1 MHTNNANSSSRRNF
15 LGKIASG
22 AAALGALSFV
32 PFNVNAAP
40 EHHEYSDA
48 DEWFSR
54 IKGKH
59 RIVFD
64 ATQPHEIMP
73 FAWPKVFLLTNSATG
88 TAEKDCGVVVVL
100 RHAAVGY
107 ALNSDLWA
115 KYKLGEV
122 FKADDPLTKA
132 PATRN
137 PFWQPKEGDF
147 KVPGIGNVAIG
158 INELQSNGVMF
169 CACNMAITV
178 YSAVLADMMKMDAE
192 TVKKEFLAGVLP
204 GIQVVP
210 SGVWAVGRAQ
220 EHGCTYCFAG

>member
-32 PFNVNAAP
+32 PFKIDAAP
-40 EHHEYSDA
+40 EQHEYSDA
-48 DEWFSR
+48 DEWFNK

-88 TAEKDCGVVVVL
+88 TPEKDCGVVVVL

-115 KYKLGEV
+115 KYKLG
-122 FKADDPLTKA
+122 
-132 PATRN
+132 
-137 PFWQPKEGDF
+137 
-147 KVPGIGNVAIG
+147 
-158 INELQSNGVMF
+158 
-169 CACNMAITV
+169 
-178 YSAVLADMMKMDAE
+178 
-192 TVKKEFLAGVLP
+192 
-204 GIQVVP
+204 
-210 SGVWAVGRAQ
+210 
-220 EHGCTYCFAG
+220 

>member
-1 MHTNNANSSSRRNF
+1 MQTNNANSRRNF
-15 LGKIASG
+15 LGKIATG
-22 AAALGALSFV
+22 AAALGAASLV
-32 PFNVNAAP
+32 PFNVDAAP
-40 EHHEYSDA
+40 DGHINSDA
-48 DEWFSR
+48 DEWFSK

-88 TAEKDCGVVVVL
+88 TPEKDCGVVVVL

-107 ALNSDLWA
+107 ALNNDLWA

-192 TVKKEFLAGVLP
+192 TVKKEWLAAVLP

>member
-1 MHTNNANSSSRRNF
+1 MQTNNANSRRNF

-22 AAALGALSFV
+22 AAALGAVSLV
-32 PFNVNAAP
+32 PFNVDAAP
-40 EHHEYSDA
+40 ADHGNSDA
-48 DEWFSR
+48 DEWFNK

-88 TAEKDCGVVVVL
+88 TPEKDCSVVVVL

-107 ALNSDLWA
+107 ALNNDLWA

-122 FKADDPLTKA
+122 LKADDPLTKA

-178 YSAVLADMMKMDAE
+178 YSAVIADMMKMDAE
-192 TVKKEFLAGVLP
+192 TVKKEWLAAVLP
-204 GIQVVP
+204 GVQVVP

>member
-1 MHTNNANSSSRRNF
+1 MQTNNANSSRRDF
-15 LGKIASG
+15 LGKLATG
-22 AAALGALSFV
+22 AAALGAASMV
-32 PFNVNAAP
+32 PFNVEARTP
-40 EHHEYSDA
+40 DYDYSDA
-48 DEWFSR
+48 DEWFNK

-88 TAEKDCGVVVVL
+88 TPEKDCSVVVVL

-107 ALNSDLWA
+107 ALNSDIWA

-122 FKADDPLTKA
+122 LKADDPLTKA

-147 KVPGIGNVAIG
+147 KVPGLGNVAIG
-158 INELQSNGVMF
+158 INELQGNGVMF

-192 TVKKEFLAGVLP
+192 AVKKEWLAGVLP

-220 EHGCTYCFAG
+220 EHGCAYCFAG